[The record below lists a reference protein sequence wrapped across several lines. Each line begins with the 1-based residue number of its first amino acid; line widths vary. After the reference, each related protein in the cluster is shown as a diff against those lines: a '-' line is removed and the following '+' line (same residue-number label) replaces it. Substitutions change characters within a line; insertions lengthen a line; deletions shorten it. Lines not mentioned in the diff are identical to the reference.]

1 MGEDKVVRDVES
13 YTDNELAVSQ
23 IRVLKRIAA
32 AMERHNEMM
41 DCQIKKLE
49 ADRIKFDTEL
59 SENITRRATEN
70 LSSEAEPDLP
80 VGTVVEAGTG
90 KRVNK
95 LGLDFEKKGR
105 GSK

>member
-32 AMERHNEMM
+32 AMERQNVLWEEAYKREM
-41 DCQIKKLE
+41 D
-49 ADRIKFDTEL
+49 
-59 SENITRRATEN
+59 SRAREF
-70 LSSEAEPDLP
+70 SQRVEPEQSVDVDLP